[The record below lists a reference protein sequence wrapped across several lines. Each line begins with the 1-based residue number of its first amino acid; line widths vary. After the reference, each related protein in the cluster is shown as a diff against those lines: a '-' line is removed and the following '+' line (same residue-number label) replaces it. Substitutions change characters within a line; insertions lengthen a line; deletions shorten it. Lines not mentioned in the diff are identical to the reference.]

1 MSVFNIKEIIKFRP
15 SDIKKMGEELTKTHK
30 FQAQDGI
37 DADGK
42 RFPSYTPRYARRKAA
57 GKAAKNQI
65 SKQTNPV
72 NLTLTGA
79 MWKEFKYQRY
89 AVVDSE
95 IHIDYG
101 IKDAEQAKKMV
112 ALQKGRFGKP
122 SKKSR
127 ITNRKDKARVVA
139 KNQKVGPE
147 VEDRIAL
154 LFARNIEKN
163 LKRLTNRPTII
174 RM

>member
-1 MSVFNIKEIIKFRP
+1 
-15 SDIKKMGEELTKTHK
+15 
-30 FQAQDGI
+30 
-37 DADGK
+37 
-42 RFPSYTPRYARRKAA
+42 
-57 GKAAKNQI
+57 
-65 SKQTNPV
+65 
-72 NLTLTGA
+72 

-163 LKRLTNRPTII
+163 LQRLTNRPTII

>member
-1 MSVFNIKEIIKFRP
+1 MADLS
-15 SDIKKMGEELTKTHK
+15 KKGFGGNVRRELK
-30 FQAQDGI
+30 G
-37 DADGK
+37 GK
-42 RFPSYTPRYARRKAA
+42 S
-57 GKAAKNQI
+57 
-65 SKQTNPV
+65 S
-72 NLTLTGA
+72 GA
-79 MWKEFKYQRY
+79 
-89 AVVDSE
+89 
-95 IHIDYG
+95 
-101 IKDAEQAKKMV
+101 
-112 ALQKGRFGKP
+112 FGKP

-139 KNQKVGPE
+139 KKQQVGPE